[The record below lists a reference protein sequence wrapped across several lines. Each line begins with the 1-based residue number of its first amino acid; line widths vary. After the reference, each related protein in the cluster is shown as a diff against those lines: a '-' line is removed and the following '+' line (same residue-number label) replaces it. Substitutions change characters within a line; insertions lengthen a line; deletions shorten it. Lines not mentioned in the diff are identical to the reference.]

1 MKKTTYYLLA
11 NLLAFMPLWAAP
23 FTDNNNGTVTD
34 SKTGLI
40 WQQCSVGL
48 SGTNCATGSASK
60 QTWQTALS
68 TCENLTLAGKT
79 WRLPSMNELLS
90 IVDKSKFNPS
100 IDVTFFPATVV
111 GGYWSSTTYVN
122 PTTAA
127 WLVASHVGYGV
138 YDSKTNSY
146 YVRCVSSGP

>member
-34 SKTGLI
+34 GKTGLI

-48 SGTNCATGSASK
+48 SGTNCGTGTAST
-60 QTWQTALS
+60 QTWQIALN
-68 TCENLTLAGKT
+68 TCKNLTLAGKT
-79 WRLPSMNELLS
+79 WRLPSINELLS
-90 IVDKSKFNPS
+90 IVDKNKATPA
-100 IDVTFFPATVV
+100 IDTSVFPATVV

-127 WLVASHVGYGV
+127 GLVASHVGYG
-138 YDSKTNSY
+138 YYNNKASTN